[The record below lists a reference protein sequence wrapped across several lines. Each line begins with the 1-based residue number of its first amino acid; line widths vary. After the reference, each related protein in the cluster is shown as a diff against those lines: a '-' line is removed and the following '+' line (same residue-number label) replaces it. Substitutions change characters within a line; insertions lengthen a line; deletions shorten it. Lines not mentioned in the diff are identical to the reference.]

1 MSNIQGKQKSL
12 KSGCLI
18 AGAIVGVAVILG
30 IAGIVYFVNRQLGD
44 FDSRREIMCLRP
56 GLVVTD
62 EHLRY
67 GPGMDAAMWS
77 KFTVRVK
84 SIDEVFDT
92 SRVDTSEFTQNG
104 YEFRV
109 DWIDDSWWDADKHRL
124 IGGEDEVGND
134 FMRVG
139 YVDNGDG
146 TLTVYVFWFE
156 V

>member
-1 MSNIQGKQKSL
+1 MSNNQGRQKSI

-18 AGAIVGVAVILG
+18 AGAIVGVVAILG
-30 IAGIVYFVNRQLGD
+30 IAGIVYFVNRQLSD

-56 GLVVTD
+56 ELVVSD

-67 GPGMDAAMWS
+67 EPGMDAAMWS

-84 SIDEVFDT
+84 GIDEVFDT

-109 DWIDDSWWDADKHRL
+109 DWIDDAWWDADKRTL
-124 IGGEDEVGND
+124 IGGEDEVGAD
-134 FMRVG
+134 YMRVG

-146 TLTVYVFWFE
+146 TLTIYIFWFE